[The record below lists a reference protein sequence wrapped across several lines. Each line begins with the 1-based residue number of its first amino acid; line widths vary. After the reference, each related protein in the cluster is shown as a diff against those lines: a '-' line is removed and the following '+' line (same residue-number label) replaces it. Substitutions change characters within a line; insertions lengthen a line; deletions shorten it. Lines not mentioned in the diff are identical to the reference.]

1 MIAMDN
7 PACDD
12 LFDSVAQSLFGIGL
26 QLEGCLEAT
35 EDAAVSAR
43 IDASVR
49 GLHDIIQLIRAR
61 GELHCKT
68 TYSL

>member
-12 LFDSVAQSLFGIGL
+12 LFDSVVQSLFGIGL

-35 EDAAVSAR
+35 EDAALGTK

-49 GLHDIIQLIRAR
+49 GLHHIIALIRTR
-61 GELHCKT
+61 GELHCNT